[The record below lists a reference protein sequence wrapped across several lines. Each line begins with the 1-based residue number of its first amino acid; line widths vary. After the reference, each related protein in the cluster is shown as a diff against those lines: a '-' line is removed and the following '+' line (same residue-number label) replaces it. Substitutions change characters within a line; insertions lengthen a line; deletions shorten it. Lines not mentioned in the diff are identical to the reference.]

1 MQGMDKRLI
10 NNWRP
15 ISLFHTDQKKFS
27 KNLLAKLKSV
37 LLPVTAL
44 QQTTYIQNRNSGEGG
59 RLISDILD
67 ISDKLSID
75 DWLDNVNIEKAF
87 DSPDHGF

>member
-1 MQGMDKRLI
+1 M
-10 NNWRP
+10 
-15 ISLFHTDQKKFS
+15 
-27 KNLLAKLKSV
+27 
-37 LLPVTAL
+37 LLPLTAL

-59 RLISDILD
+59 GLISDILD

>member
-1 MQGMDKRLI
+1 MQGMDKSFI
-10 NNWRP
+10 KNWRP
-15 ISLFHTDQKKFS
+15 ISLFHTDQKNFS

-37 LLPVTAL
+37 LLPLTAL
-44 QQTTYIQNRNSGEGG
+44 QQTTYIQNRDSSEGG

-75 DWLDNVNIEKAF
+75 D
-87 DSPDHGF
+87 

>member
-1 MQGMDKRLI
+1 MPL
-10 NNWRP
+10 
-15 ISLFHTDQKKFS
+15 
-27 KNLLAKLKSV
+27 
-37 LLPVTAL
+37 TAL

-59 RLISDILD
+59 GLISDILD

-87 DSPDHGF
+87 DSPHHGF